1 MGIDRIGVGKAI
13 SDSEPGAPTGGRI
26 DRSRCSKRSKPLAFA
41 LNLPTRSTHTR
52 AAGAT
57 LETAAPEA
65 ALGETSAGGQADAHV
80 CHDSIDGREM
90 MKITFWDVLSTVK

>member
-1 MGIDRIGVGKAI
+1 MDASIDR
-13 SDSEPGAPTGGRI
+13 GAQ
-26 DRSRCSKRSKPLAFA
+26 KRSKPLAFA

-52 AAGAT
+52 AAGAA

>member
-1 MGIDRIGVGKAI
+1 MYFWLARRV
-13 SDSEPGAPTGGRI
+13 
-26 DRSRCSKRSKPLAFA
+26 LAFA
-41 LNLPTRSTHTR
+41 RWRTR
-52 AAGAT
+52 AVGAD

>member
-1 MGIDRIGVGKAI
+1 MYGVNF
-13 SDSEPGAPTGGRI
+13 
-26 DRSRCSKRSKPLAFA
+26 PLACRVLA
-41 LNLPTRSTHTR
+41 VARWRMR
-52 AAGAT
+52 AAGVA

-80 CHDSIDGREM
+80 RHDSIDGREM